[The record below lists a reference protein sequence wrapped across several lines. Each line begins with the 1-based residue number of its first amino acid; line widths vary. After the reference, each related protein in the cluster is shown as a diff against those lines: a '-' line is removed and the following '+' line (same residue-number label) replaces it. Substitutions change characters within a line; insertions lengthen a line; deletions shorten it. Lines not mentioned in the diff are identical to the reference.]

1 MLRKKLN
8 QVGKNLGI
16 KLLFN
21 PIKADKIDLL
31 IIAGEASGDEH
42 SAQVVKNVL
51 RLFPNHNIVAIGGN
65 NLKKSGANFLF
76 DLVDHAV
83 VGIFEVLKNYWFFK
97 SLFSNTLRWI
107 IKNKPKVILL
117 VDYPGFNLRLA
128 EALRKKGISQ
138 KGGGNIKVLQYI
150 SPQLWAWKPK
160 RRFKMANVLDGLA
173 VIFPF
178 EVDCY
183 KDVDLPVI
191 YVGHPYVSSSFN
203 YPVKF
208 DRIGPLLLLPG
219 SRVQPVQ
226 RLLPVFLE
234 TAQRLLEIYPQLKIS
249 LPVPNKTIEK
259 IADEILSQY
268 PDIRENIKITIG
280 ISGLSARLALMSSG
294 TVSFACALSGI
305 PGVIAYRAH
314 PITYFLGRL
323 LINVPFL
330 GMANLIL
337 RENPPYPEFIQDK
350 ANAKILCS
358 ALLEILA
365 KEKGGNGFLEVAKK
379 LKENL
384 KEPHGLGVVDW
395 LSAEAD
401 WV

>member
-1 MLRKKLN
+1 M
-8 QVGKNLGI
+8 
-16 KLLFN
+16 
-21 PIKADKIDLL
+21 
-31 IIAGEASGDEH
+31 AGEASGDEH
-42 SAQVVKNVL
+42 ASLLLEELMARKPEMSVAALGGPELKAKGASL
-51 RLFPNHNIVAIGGN
+51 LFN
-65 NLKKSGANFLF
+65 
-76 DLVDHAV
+76 LVDHSV
-83 VGIFEVLKNYWFFK
+83 VGIFEVLRNYGFFK
-97 SLFSNTLRWI
+97 KLFRQTLDWI
-107 IKNKPKVILL
+107 EENQPKVVLL

-128 EALRKKGISQ
+128 KALKDRGISV
-138 KGGGNIKVLQYI
+138 KGGGETRVLQYV

-183 KDVDLPVI
+183 KDVDLPVF

-234 TAQRLLEIYPQLKIS
+234 TAQKLLETYPQLKIS
-249 LPVPNKTIEK
+249 LPVPNKTIQK
-259 IADEILSQY
+259 LADEILSQY
-268 PDIRENIKITIG
+268 PEIRGNIKITIG
-280 ISGLSARLALMSSG
+280 ISGTSARLALMSSG

-350 ANAKILCS
+350 ANANILCS
-358 ALLEILA
+358 ALMEILA
-365 KEKGGNGFLEVAKK
+365 KENGGNGFFEVAKK

-384 KEPHGLGVVDW
+384 KEPQELGVVDW

>member
-97 SLFSNTLRWI
+97 SLFSNTLKWI

-183 KDVDLPVI
+183 KDVDLPVF
-191 YVGHPYVSSSFN
+191 YVGHPYVSSSL
-203 YPVKF
+203 
-208 DRIGPLLLLPG
+208 I
-219 SRVQPVQ
+219 
-226 RLLPVFLE
+226 
-234 TAQRLLEIYPQLKIS
+234 
-249 LPVPNKTIEK
+249 
-259 IADEILSQY
+259 IL
-268 PDIRENIKITIG
+268 
-280 ISGLSARLALMSSG
+280 
-294 TVSFACALSGI
+294 
-305 PGVIAYRAH
+305 
-314 PITYFLGRL
+314 
-323 LINVPFL
+323 
-330 GMANLIL
+330 
-337 RENPPYPEFIQDK
+337 
-350 ANAKILCS
+350 
-358 ALLEILA
+358 
-365 KEKGGNGFLEVAKK
+365 
-379 LKENL
+379 
-384 KEPHGLGVVDW
+384 
-395 LSAEAD
+395 
-401 WV
+401 